1 MRVERALAHYSWA
14 SVTEPVYVVEL
25 WTSGGT
31 GERWRVLEA
40 EDIEDVL
47 DWARSRQHG
56 RVLSISLEHQD
67 EYGTSMLRLLGP
79 SRAAGGAARTA

>member
-1 MRVERALAHYSWA
+1 VRVEPALSHYSWA
-14 SVTEPVYVVEL
+14 SVAEPVYVVEL
-25 WTSGGT
+25 GGSGA
-31 GERWRVLEA
+31 GERWRLLDA

-47 DWARSRQHG
+47 DWARSRQRG

-79 SRAAGGAARTA
+79 SQATGVVSRTA